1 MDRPPPHATAADLRA
16 LAERG
21 VLTRQQTAALEH
33 RLRALLPWKLWSER
47 LLLAVGAGL
56 AAAGVF
62 FSRIGVHKFWDLLA
76 LLALLNAAAL
86 AAREI
91 GVRRGLAWLEEGWL
105 RALPL
110 LAVFGSLTTAICG
123 MIVFEFLGGM
133 AWLPLV
139 VWLG

>member
-56 AAAGVF
+56 AAAGVIF
-62 FSRIGVHKFWDLLA
+62 FFAYNWATLEVWEKFAVIEGGIVLCAAWAAWKGLDEFAGQIGVTAACVLVGVFLA
-76 LLALLNAAAL
+76 
-86 AAREI
+86 
-91 GVRRGLAWLEEGWL
+91 
-105 RALPL
+105 
-110 LAVFGSLTTAICG
+110 
-123 MIVFEFLGGM
+123 
-133 AWLPLV
+133 
-139 VWLG
+139 